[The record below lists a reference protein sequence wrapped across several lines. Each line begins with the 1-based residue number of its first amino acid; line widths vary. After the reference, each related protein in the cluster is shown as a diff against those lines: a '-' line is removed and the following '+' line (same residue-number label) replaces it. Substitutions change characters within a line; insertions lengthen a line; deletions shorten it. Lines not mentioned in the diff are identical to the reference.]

1 MHLRVKIFCAYD
13 AAMKD
18 SKHPLRLWRKA
29 NGLTQTQLGAA
40 LGVGVSHVCMIETG
54 RRGTSIATAVKIDRL
69 TGGAV
74 PLESLLPTAR
84 EGAAA

>member
-1 MHLRVKIFCAYD
+1 MFCATLGGMND
-13 AAMKD
+13 T
-18 SKHPLRLWRKA
+18 KHPLRTWRKA

-40 LGVGVSHVCMIETG
+40 IGVGVAQVCMIENG
-54 RRGTSIATAVKIDRL
+54 KRGTSIATAVKIDKL

-84 EGAAA
+84 ESAAA